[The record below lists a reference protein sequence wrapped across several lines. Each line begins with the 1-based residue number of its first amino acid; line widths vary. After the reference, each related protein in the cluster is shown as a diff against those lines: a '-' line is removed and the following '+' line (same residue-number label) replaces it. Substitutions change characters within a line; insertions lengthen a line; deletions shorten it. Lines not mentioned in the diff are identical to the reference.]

1 MSKINL
7 ALELNP
13 ETPFNQSQADALS
26 SLIFAY
32 SDGESTD
39 SKFYESA
46 NKAVE
51 GLVNLVNTK
60 SVKQE
65 AAKTEETA
73 KEEKVTTT
81 TTSKAKTAAQK
92 KAEAAAKAEA
102 EKNEPAE
109 EAEAPEAESDKKVEL
124 TEASGVTPEDI
135 KVIVGKKVEAHR
147 DTIKAELSRL
157 GFDSL
162 PLYLKSGNDLG
173 DFKEFLE
180 NLA

>member
-13 ETPFNQSQADALS
+13 ESLFNQNQGIALS
-26 SLIFAY
+26 SLILSF
-32 SDGESTD
+32 TD
-39 SKFYESA
+39 SVYLGEHPQNTAIEKAISTGASA
-46 NKAVE
+46 GTVIP
-51 GLVNLVNTK
+51 
-60 SVKQE
+60 
-65 AAKTEETA
+65 
-73 KEEKVTTT
+73 KEEKATTT

-92 KAEAAAKAEA
+92 KAEAEAAKKEA
-102 EKNEPAE
+102 EKN
-109 EAEAPEAESDKKVEL
+109 AEASEETETEKEVETIADVKVGKE
-124 TEASGVTPEDI
+124 SGVTPEDI
-135 KVIVGKKVEAHR
+135 KVIVGKKVEVHR

-173 DFKEFLE
+173 DFKKFLE